1 MLKRWK
7 VRPTIKNALA
17 VFYPQGFLDG
27 ESAKVIIEP
36 QDIALLMEKRC
47 EAALISM
54 KKIVFFNKRG
64 LSTIVELLGQI
75 QEKTGA
81 IIGFCDYDAK
91 KYRMIME
98 MYQYQVGF
106 SLFETDEIATLFAG
120 VPLCK
125 NPDDKKI
132 IVFNSN
138 SDQKNQLV
146 LELYERGYKPFVPK
160 DKESFEAQR
169 KSYEY
174 VISNS
179 YIGSF
184 QKQVQVH
191 IKENVI
197 VYSLSSFVD
206 SGLSEKFDMR
216 YHDNSL
222 KVGFVFFLFNAHNVS
237 SINVHGVNFLS
248 KLSTA
253 GAEYGATI
261 AVCGLSDRNITTK
274 LRHDL
279 EDAGILLYPS
289 MKDFFEDED
298 LLGEGGGGAISTKK
312 TQHITKQ
319 LVEVLPLITQTAM
332 HTVEVMT
339 QCEVV
344 KSSLKIQPLKLNES
358 QTMMGVAIAFYGGLS
373 GLLVMVF
380 EESIARKACKVL
392 LDKEDSTRG
401 ELMDALGEFVNIIG
415 GKFAQQM
422 LKRQYKIETTM
433 PRTFEKVAD
442 ILQDKKDKKGA
453 QVDFNVE
460 GTSLVLF
467 LTK

>member
-1 MLKRWK
+1 
-7 VRPTIKNALA
+7 
-17 VFYPQGFLDG
+17 
-27 ESAKVIIEP
+27 
-36 QDIALLMEKRC
+36 MEKRC

-197 VYSLSSFVD
+197 V
-206 SGLSEKFDMR
+206 
-216 YHDNSL
+216 
-222 KVGFVFFLFNAHNVS
+222 
-237 SINVHGVNFLS
+237 
-248 KLSTA
+248 
-253 GAEYGATI
+253 
-261 AVCGLSDRNITTK
+261 
-274 LRHDL
+274 
-279 EDAGILLYPS
+279 
-289 MKDFFEDED
+289 
-298 LLGEGGGGAISTKK
+298 
-312 TQHITKQ
+312 
-319 LVEVLPLITQTAM
+319 
-332 HTVEVMT
+332 
-339 QCEVV
+339 
-344 KSSLKIQPLKLNES
+344 
-358 QTMMGVAIAFYGGLS
+358 
-373 GLLVMVF
+373 
-380 EESIARKACKVL
+380 
-392 LDKEDSTRG
+392 
-401 ELMDALGEFVNIIG
+401 
-415 GKFAQQM
+415 
-422 LKRQYKIETTM
+422 
-433 PRTFEKVAD
+433 
-442 ILQDKKDKKGA
+442 
-453 QVDFNVE
+453 
-460 GTSLVLF
+460 
-467 LTK
+467 